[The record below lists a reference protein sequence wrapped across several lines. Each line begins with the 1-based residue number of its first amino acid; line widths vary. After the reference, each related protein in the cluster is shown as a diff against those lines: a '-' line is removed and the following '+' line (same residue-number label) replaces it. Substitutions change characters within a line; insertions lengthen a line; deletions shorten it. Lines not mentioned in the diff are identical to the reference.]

1 MERGVGTVEPKRVRA
16 CFTRALPTYDREARA
31 QHRICERLASFLPD
45 EVAAGCRRVLEI
57 GCGTGSLTR
66 LVRPRCAKAAYVAND
81 LCESCRPAIE
91 RLFPEAPVC
100 FLAGDAERVAFPGR
114 FDLVVSASAFQ
125 WMQDLRGFFHR
136 LAGLLQPGGCLLF
149 NTFLPD
155 NLFEI
160 RTLTGRGLDYPTAA
174 ELGLWLSSDFEVKRC
189 EEETIRLTFASPV
202 EVLRHLKATGVT
214 ATGNHLWTKGRLEQ
228 FRKQYI
234 EQFSTPDG
242 CVTLTYRPVY
252 FVAIKK

>member
-1 MERGVGTVEPKRVRA
+1 MVRSVGAVETKRVCA

-31 QHRICERLASFLPD
+31 QRLICERLASFLPD

-57 GCGTGSLTR
+57 GCGTGALTR
-66 LVRPRCAKAAYVAND
+66 LLRPYCPTAEYVAND

-91 RLFPEAPVC
+91 RLFPDAPVW

-114 FDLVVSASAFQ
+114 FNLVVSASAFQ
-125 WMQDLRGFFHR
+125 WMSDLSSFFCK
-136 LAGLLQPGGCLLF
+136 LAALMKPGGTLLF

-160 RTLTGRGLDYPTAA
+160 RTLTGKGLDYPNAT
-174 ELGLWLSSDFEVKRC
+174 ELGAWLSSDFEVKRC
-189 EEETIRLTFASPV
+189 EGETIRLAFASPV
-202 EVLRHLKATGVT
+202 EVLHHLKATGVT

-228 FRKQYI
+228 FCKQYI
-234 EQFSTPDG
+234 EQFSTSDG
-242 CVTLTYRPVY
+242 NVMLTYRPLY
-252 FVAIKK
+252 FVAIKR

>member
-1 MERGVGTVEPKRVRA
+1 M
-16 CFTRALPTYDREARA
+16 
-31 QHRICERLASFLPD
+31 
-45 EVAAGCRRVLEI
+45 
-57 GCGTGSLTR
+57 
-66 LVRPRCAKAAYVAND
+66 
-81 LCESCRPAIE
+81 
-91 RLFPEAPVC
+91 
-100 FLAGDAERVAFPGR
+100 AFPGR

-125 WMQDLRGFFHR
+125 WMRDLRGFFHR

-174 ELGLWLSSDFEVKRC
+174 ELGSWLSSDFEVKRC
-189 EEETIRLTFASPV
+189 EEKTICFTFTSPV

-242 CVTLTYRPVY
+242 SVTLTYRPVY
-252 FVAIKK
+252 FVAIKNRKQ

>member
-1 MERGVGTVEPKRVRA
+1 MVRSVGTVESKRVRA
-16 CFTRALPTYDREARA
+16 CFTRALSTYDREARA
-31 QHRICERLASFLPD
+31 QRRICERLASFLTD
-45 EVAAGCRRVLEI
+45 EQAAGCRRVLEI
-57 GCGTGSLTR
+57 GCGTGCLTR
-66 LVRPRCAKAAYVAND
+66 LVRPRCANAVYVAND

-91 RLFPEAPVC
+91 RLFPDAPVR

-114 FDLVVSASAFQ
+114 FELVVSASAFQ

-136 LAGLLQPGGCLLF
+136 LAGVLQPGGCLLF

-160 RTLTGRGLDYPTAA
+160 RALTGQGLVYPNAT
-174 ELGLWLSSDFEVKRC
+174 ELGAWLSSDFELKRC
-189 EEETIRLTFASPV
+189 EEETIRLALASPV

-214 ATGNHLWTKGRLEQ
+214 ATGNQLWTKGRLEQ
-228 FRKQYI
+228 FSKQYI

-242 CVTLTYRPVY
+242 YVTLTYRPLY